1 MKVNLHE
8 EDYKEINFC
17 ISRNL
22 KIPKDVRQKIY
33 KIVIYNI
40 QKATKDGLGKVVERS
55 SQILRGFVK

>member
-1 MKVNLHE
+1 MKVSLHE

-40 QKATKDGLGKVVERS
+40 QKAAKEELGRVVERT
-55 SQILRGFVK
+55 SQILRTFVK